1 MQLEGIYNKTNQLK
15 DMNLADDLSMF
26 NKKITKYQPY
36 LVDQSDS
43 HDLVSRI
50 KTRYSVMKSDS
61 MTPSSHF

>member
-50 KTRYSVMKSDS
+50 KTR
-61 MTPSSHF
+61 